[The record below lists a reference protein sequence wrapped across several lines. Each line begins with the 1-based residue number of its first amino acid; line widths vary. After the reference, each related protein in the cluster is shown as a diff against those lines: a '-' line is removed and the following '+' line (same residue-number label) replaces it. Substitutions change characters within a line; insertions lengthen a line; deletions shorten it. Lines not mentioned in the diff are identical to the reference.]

1 MGMASALETLCGQA
15 YGAKQ
20 YHLFGIQ
27 LQRAIF
33 ALFCVSIPLA
43 MIWANMGNILAA
55 LGQDPLISIEAGKY
69 ARWMIPSLFAH
80 SILQPL
86 VKFLQSQRIVFPMT
100 ISSAITL
107 VLHVPICWAL
117 VYKVGLGNKGAALA
131 NNISNWLNVALLLVY
146 VTFSPACKKTWT
158 SFSREALYDIT
169 SFLKLAIPSAAMVW

>member
-1 MGMASALETLCGQA
+1 MWKSLWSQAIPFAWDSTAESNFCSVLCEHTTCHDMGQ
-15 YGAKQ
+15 YGK
-20 YHLFGIQ
+20 HS
-27 LQRAIF
+27 
-33 ALFCVSIPLA
+33 CS
-43 MIWANMGNILAA
+43 

-86 VKFLQSQRIVFPMT
+86 VKFLQSQRIVFSMT

-131 NNISNWLNVALLLVY
+131 NSISNWLNVALLLVY